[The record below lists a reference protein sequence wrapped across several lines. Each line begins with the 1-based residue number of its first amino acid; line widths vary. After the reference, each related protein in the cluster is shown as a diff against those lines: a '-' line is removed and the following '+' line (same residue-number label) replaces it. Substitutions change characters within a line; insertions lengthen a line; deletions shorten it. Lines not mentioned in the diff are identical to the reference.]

1 MLWFIM
7 ELYLANCVVQFSLVA
22 LWCLTFATQRNAA
35 GQASLSITI
44 LKLTQAHAHRVSDD
58 IQTSHPLS
66 TPSPAFNLS
75 PHQGLFHRVSS
86 LHQVTKISEFQ
97 LQHQSF
103 Q

>member
-35 GQASLSITI
+35 GQAFLSITI
-44 LKLTQAHAHRVSDD
+44 LKLTQAHAHRVSHD

-66 TPSPAFNLS
+66 TPSPPALNL
-75 PHQGLFHRVSS
+75 
-86 LHQVTKISEFQ
+86 
-97 LQHQSF
+97 
-103 Q
+103 